1 MKEVRKEQL
10 ERQRKGLLALVHLA
24 KKDLGL
30 SEEIYRSALAAYGVG
45 SAAAM
50 SIQELTDLVQHFENL
65 GFKRKVVERRKA
77 DRTRRQARA
86 LQLRAMAEAEQLER
100 DGEKRLQGLVR
111 KICGVDR
118 LDWCRDPGKLER
130 LLAAMRKIRNSELN

>member
-1 MKEVRKEQL
+1 MKEVHKEQL

-50 SIQELTDLVQHFENL
+50 SIPELKDLVRHFESC
-65 GFKRKVVERRKA
+65 GFERKVIRERRKT
-77 DRTRRQARA
+77 DRTRR
-86 LQLRAMAEAEQLER
+86 
-100 DGEKRLQGLVR
+100 
-111 KICGVDR
+111 
-118 LDWCRDPGKLER
+118 
-130 LLAAMRKIRNSELN
+130 